1 MRCLPMRRWLT
12 GLGLALALCACQP
25 RPQFKVE
32 VTDISR
38 DTEALLASLWLGN
51 PPSQPGIFSS
61 GYSQLVEEQPPSD
74 FSQFTLPPCAAN
86 DSDCTENNRT
96 YTFGVDYPNDQKAT
110 RRAALVGVA
119 GVNSKGCLSN
129 VVTEVIIEP
138 AALVAPDTLSIS
150 FLHGTVDQSVCVTS
164 RFVITNLSLQRDVSS
179 SNGAEISLVIVN
191 GWGFKPDATLTV
203 SDGCMSY
210 QIEQVKSAATQA
222 QIISVT
228 PTQIVA
234 ALGSINVY
242 RSSCGV
248 IQKSAMVK
256 SGQKSTDPFM
266 FQ

>member
-1 MRCLPMRRWLT
+1 MRCLPKRRWLT
-12 GLGLALALCACQP
+12 GLGLALALFGCQS

-61 GYSQLVEEQPPSD
+61 GYSQLIEELPPSD
-74 FSQFTLPPCAAN
+74 FSQFTLPPCIAN
-86 DSDCTENNRT
+86 DPDCAQNNRT
-96 YTFGVDYPNDQKAT
+96 YTFGVDYPSDQRAT

-119 GVNSKGCLSN
+119 GVSSKGCLSN

-150 FLHGTVDQSVCVTS
+150 FLHGEVDQTVCVSS
-164 RFVITNLSLQRDVSS
+164 RFVITNLSLQRDVSAN
-179 SNGAEISLVIVN
+179 NGAEISLVVVN
-191 GWGFKPDATLTV
+191 GWGFKPDAALTV

-210 QIEQVKSAATQA
+210 QIDQVKNETTQA

-248 IQKSAMVK
+248 IEKSAIVT
-256 SGQKSTDPFM
+256 SGQKRTEPFT